1 MSGRVELFLHPDL
14 QELRRMDDAI
24 EQLAVEQD
32 WSAKL
37 SFQVKL
43 ILEEL
48 VINVMNYGFPEGMD
62 RPDIEVRLDSTPE
75 RLVIEIADQ
84 GQPFDPFT
92 EAPAED
98 VTSALEDRAIGGL
111 GVHLVQTMVDE
122 ATYTRDG
129 NYNRVRLLK
138 RR

>member
-1 MSGRVELFLHPDL
+1 MSGRVELHLQPDL
-14 QELRRMDDAI
+14 QELRRMDDAV
-24 EQLAVEQD
+24 EQLARDED
-32 WSAKL
+32 WPVNLTFKM
-37 SFQVKL
+37 KL

-62 RPDIEVRLDSTPE
+62 RHDIEVRIESTDE
-75 RLVIEIADQ
+75 RVIIEIDDQ
-84 GQPFDPFT
+84 GQPFDPFS

-98 VTSALEDRAIGGL
+98 VVSDLEDRAIGGL
-111 GVHLVQTMVDE
+111 GVHLVQTMVDQV
-122 ATYTRDG
+122 TYARDG